1 MKRKANFILILPSLI
16 LLTAFSLTSAQT
28 NEAPRFSR
36 GLSSDP
42 NYFPIAVWLQDP
54 SQAMRYKSAGINVY
68 VGLWR
73 GPTEQQLAQLKS
85 AGMRLFC
92 SQNRVALTHL
102 DDPTIAGWMQEDE
115 PDNAQEVRD
124 PVTGKRHYGA
134 PVKPSKVVEIYQ
146 KMHQL
151 DPTRPVMLN
160 LGQWVANRD
169 WNGRGSEGKPSDYL
183 TYVQGGD
190 ILSFDVYPIA
200 SYEKPNYQDYLW
212 LVAKGVDQL
221 REWGGPDKTVWNAL
235 ECTHIGNADR
245 QANPVQVRTEVW
257 MSIIHGSRGIIWFVH
272 QFKPK
277 FDEHALLDDPKML
290 AAVSAINAQIHQLAP
305 AINSKEPADVKV
317 VSSNTEV
324 PIDIL
329 ARKSQGATYVFAVA
343 MRNAASTGAFTLGGK
358 SAHQAE
364 VLGENRR
371 VEVKD
376 GRLTDSFA
384 PFAVHLYKID

>member
-1 MKRKANFILILPSLI
+1 MKRNASLIFILPTLLFVTASLVQ
-16 LLTAFSLTSAQT
+16 AQS
-28 NEAPRFSR
+28 NDAPRFSR
-36 GLSSDP
+36 GLSNNP

-54 SQAMRYKSAGINVY
+54 SQANRYKAAGINVY

-73 GPTEQQLAQLKS
+73 GPTEQQLSQLKS

-151 DPTRPVMLN
+151 DPTRPVTLN

-221 REWGGPDKTVWNAL
+221 REWGGPDKTAWNAL

-245 QANPVQVRTEVW
+245 QANPSQVRTEVW

-317 VSSNTEV
+317 ASSNAEV

-329 ARKSQGATYVFAVA
+329 ARKSQAATYVFAVA
-343 MRNAASTGAFTLGGK
+343 MRNAASTGTFTLGEK

-364 VLGENRR
+364 VLGENRK
-371 VEVKD
+371 VEIKD
-376 GRLTDSFA
+376 GQFVDSFA